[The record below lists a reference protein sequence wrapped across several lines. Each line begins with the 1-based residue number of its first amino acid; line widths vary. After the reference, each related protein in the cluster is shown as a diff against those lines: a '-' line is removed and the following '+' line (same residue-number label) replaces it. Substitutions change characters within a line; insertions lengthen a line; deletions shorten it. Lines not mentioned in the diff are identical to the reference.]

1 MKNNM
6 FFSQT
11 MKRMF
16 LGMLASL
23 TLLFACKAMAGA
35 DAAQGGSFDTDRFR
49 GTGGV
54 GDLVLDAL
62 SLKQGVTFYDDRGY
76 VIDAP
81 SSLSLKNNSQSA
93 YPGGERG
100 LPKTIRATWR
110 VGDFRQKQG
119 GGGWNGGT
127 IVGDY
132 TIPVA
137 GRIPDEILNYIRK
150 NGGALRIKLRLKD
163 DGILLGWDVQRRV
176 PIPGVDYKHCKDP
189 RDCVYGLA
197 YEMAGGDFREATI
210 VNGKVVDPGW

>member
-1 MKNNM
+1 M
-6 FFSQT
+6 T
-11 MKRMF
+11 RML
-16 LGMLASL
+16 LGILASL

-35 DAAQGGSFDTDRFR
+35 DAAQGGNSDTDRFR
-49 GTGGV
+49 GTGGM
-54 GDLVLDAL
+54 GDLVMDAL

-81 SSLSLKNNSQSA
+81 SSLSLKNGGQLA

-110 VGDFRQKQG
+110 VGEFRQKPG

-127 IVGDY
+127 IIGDY

-137 GRIPDEILNYIRK
+137 ERIPDEILNYIRE
-150 NGGALRIKLRLKD
+150 NGGVLRIKLRLKD
-163 DGILLGWDVQRRV
+163 NGILLGWDVQRRV
-176 PIPGVDYKHCKDP
+176 PIPDVGYKHCKDP
-189 RDCVYGLA
+189 RDCIYGQA
-197 YEMAGGDFREATI
+197 YEMAGGDFREAKI